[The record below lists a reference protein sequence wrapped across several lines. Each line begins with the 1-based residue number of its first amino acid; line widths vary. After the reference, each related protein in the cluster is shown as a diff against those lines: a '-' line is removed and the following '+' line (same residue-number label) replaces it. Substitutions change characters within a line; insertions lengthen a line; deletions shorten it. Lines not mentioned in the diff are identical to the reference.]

1 MHNSGRRTAP
11 TYPVRPSPATI
22 LVGRC
27 TSAGSVRHA
36 HEKRHRTDVRTAHA
50 TPSVPKS
57 GCQCRQGKGE
67 LPMRATLKRELY
79 TLCDILLLLA
89 VPGLVPPRH
98 AYGQSLRPSSVEGAP
113 AGHTGRGAEPGARP
127 CAQLLDLLGIVER
140 QDNESLLNSFR
151 VPDFSGVFG
160 FRCFT
165 S

>member
-1 MHNSGRRTAP
+1 
-11 TYPVRPSPATI
+11 
-22 LVGRC
+22 
-27 TSAGSVRHA
+27 
-36 HEKRHRTDVRTAHA
+36 
-50 TPSVPKS
+50 
-57 GCQCRQGKGE
+57 QGKGE

-79 TLCDILLLLA
+79 TLCDTLLLLA

-127 CAQLLDLLGIVER
+127 CAQLLDLLGIVEG
-140 QDNESLLNSFR
+140 QDHESLLNSFR

-165 S
+165 SLGPIHFAGRVRAFIVRPDDPNTIWAAAASGGLWVTHDAGGTWSRGGDITRTLAFSS